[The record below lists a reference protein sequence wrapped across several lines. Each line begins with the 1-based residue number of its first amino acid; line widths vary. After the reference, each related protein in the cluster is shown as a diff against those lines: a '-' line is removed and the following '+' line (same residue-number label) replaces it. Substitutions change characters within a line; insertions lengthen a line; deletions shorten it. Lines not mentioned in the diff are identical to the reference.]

1 MLPKFINQSWFD
13 EPTIAW
19 QKKQVWNTSI
29 LLHSRLLLR
38 LSSPIPDIVVD
49 WSIESFGNSYANL
62 FYSHEAITKMHRRA
76 YSAPNGD
83 MYWPMITIKGKS
95 ARGQVHKARLQNL
108 HNASIMVNN
117 ILELKKNV
125 SKKIKG
131 NELEAFYSRAL
142 VFTMELTTELI

>member
-1 MLPKFINQSWFD
+1 
-13 EPTIAW
+13 
-19 QKKQVWNTSI
+19 
-29 LLHSRLLLR
+29 
-38 LSSPIPDIVVD
+38 
-49 WSIESFGNSYANL
+49 
-62 FYSHEAITKMHRRA
+62 MHRRA

-131 NELEAFYSRAL
+131 NELEAFYGWAL